1 MLEAEAELKLEVELE
16 LSDWRP
22 VNDCSA
28 CGNGLVAAVSSSCGL
43 REFEAGE
50 NRVWA
55 RKERPVGWEG
65 TVSSLSGRT

>member
-1 MLEAEAELKLEVELE
+1 MFLEVETEVEVVDWE

-22 VNDCSA
+22 VNDCSS
-28 CGNGLVAAVSSSCGL
+28 CCDGLAGCSCAL

-50 NRVWA
+50 NRVWV